1 MRTPNLKFILE
12 TILEDDDQPKTV
24 SPQVKQQFLRD
35 IANFSELGQSIYGR
49 TDLEQTV
56 NRVKHIVD
64 RANDIMAEKDSKD
77 KIVGFNKTNKRL
89 REDLKDFEQAARE
102 LHQAQQHMTM
112 CYENIGQ
119 HLSKY
124 FDVN

>member
-64 RANDIMAEKDSKD
+64 RANDIMAEKDNEHKL
-77 KIVGFNKTNKRL
+77 VGFNKTNKRL

-102 LHQAQQHMTM
+102 LHQAQQNMTL
-112 CYENIGQ
+112 CYQSIGQ
-119 HLSKY
+119 HLNTY

>member
-12 TILEDDDQPKTV
+12 TILEDDQPKTV
-24 SPQVKQQFLRD
+24 APAVKEQFLRD
-35 IANFSELGQSIYGR
+35 IANFSELGDSIYGR

-56 NRVKHIVD
+56 KRVKHIVD
-64 RANDIMAEKDSKD
+64 RANDIMVEKDNEN
-77 KIVGFNKTNKRL
+77 KIVGFKKVNKRL
-89 REDLKDFEQAARE
+89 LEDYRDFEQAARE
-102 LHQAQQHMTM
+102 LKTAQDHMTM

>member
-12 TILEDDDQPKTV
+12 TILEDDQPKTV
-24 SPQVKQQFLRD
+24 APEVKQQFLSD
-35 IANFSELGQSIYGR
+35 VANFSELGQSIYGR

-56 NRVKHIVD
+56 KRVKHIVN
-64 RANDIMAEKDSKD
+64 RANDIMIEKDNEN
-77 KIVGFNKTNKRL
+77 KIVGFKKVNRRL
-89 REDLKDFEQAARE
+89 LEDYRDFEQAARE
-102 LHQAQQHMTM
+102 LKTAQDHMTM

>member
-12 TILEDDDQPKTV
+12 TILEDDQPKTV
-24 SPQVKQQFLRD
+24 APEVKEQFLRD
-35 IANFSELGQSIYGR
+35 IANFSELGDSIYGR

-56 NRVKHIVD
+56 KRVKHIVD
-64 RANDIMAEKDSKD
+64 RANDIMIEKDNEN
-77 KIVGFNKTNKRL
+77 KIVGFKKVNKRL
-89 REDLKDFEQAARE
+89 LEDYRDFEQAARE
-102 LHQAQQHMTM
+102 LKTAQDHMTM